1 MNSSSPLGYRCLA
14 LTGTFE
20 TNLAPPDCFGCVAG
34 DFDGQGMSYS
44 ALQWNLG
51 QGTLQALIADMSTAH
66 PSVLQAAFSADYPNL
81 TAMLATPRDQQL
93 IWARSIQT
101 PRHLLVDPWA
111 GYFRALGRTPEFQ
124 AVATSHAATLFAAAL
139 DLCRTY
145 GLTSERAAAL
155 MFDIKVQNGGI
166 SPAVQALIQSDFA
179 ALPAADPDTTEV
191 AKLRIVANRRADTA
205 ASAWR
210 EDVRTRKLAIA
221 NGAGAVHGRSFDL
234 AGQFAITLAPW
245 T

>member
-1 MNSSSPLGYRCLA
+1 MNSCSPLGYRCLA

-20 TNLAPPDCFGCVAG
+20 TNMAPPDCFGCVAG

-51 QGTLQALIADMSTAH
+51 QGTLQALLADADRAH
-66 PSVLQAAFSADYPNL
+66 AAVIQKAFEADYPSL
-81 TAMLATPRDQQL
+81 TAMLAMPRHQQL
-93 IWARSIQT
+93 TWARSIQT
-101 PRHLLVDPWA
+101 PRHLLVDTWA

-124 AVATSHAATLFAAAL
+124 AVATSHAEAFYAAAL

-145 GLTSERAAAL
+145 GLTSERAVAL
-155 MFDIKVQNGGI
+155 MFDIKVQNGGM

-179 ALPAADPDTTEV
+179 ALPAADADTTEV
-191 AKLRIVANRRADTA
+191 AKLRIIANRRADTA
-205 ASAWR
+205 APAWR

-234 AGQFAITLAPW
+234 AGQFGITLAAW
-245 T
+245 R